1 MARHEN
7 TWLIWRFQIN
17 IYGMSLPIAHYHQ
30 CAWRRDFYFNL
41 AKKTFNNYNLNDLH
55 KIIYGKLLLK
65 MKLHHTNSFVTN
77 GWIWSLATNVGFV
90 PTCLFNKSKQ
100 DPLTIISRD
109 FSVSIINLW
118 WIRSFNTTD
127 KLWFVSS
134 ER

>member
-7 TWLIWRFQIN
+7 TWLIWSFQRN
-17 IYGMSLPIAHYHQ
+17 IYGMILPITHYHQ
-30 CAWRRDFYFNL
+30 CAWRRNFYFNL
-41 AKKTFNNYNLNDLH
+41 AKKDLIIIQELH
-55 KIIYGKLLLK
+55 KIIHGKLLLK
-65 MKLHHTNSFVTN
+65 MKMHHTNSFVTN

-109 FSVSIINLW
+109 FSVSTINLW

-127 KLWFVSS
+127 KLWFVSN